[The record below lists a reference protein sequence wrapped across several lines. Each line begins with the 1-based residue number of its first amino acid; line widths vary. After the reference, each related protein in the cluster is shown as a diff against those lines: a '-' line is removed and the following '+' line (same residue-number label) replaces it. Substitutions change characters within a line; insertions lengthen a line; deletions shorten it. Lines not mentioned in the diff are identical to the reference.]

1 LIEDLDGKTER
12 IIDQRSALDK
22 ADLDFASTAF
32 FYMRL
37 CLLCI
42 VYNAENANYVAL
54 YTIPYTA
61 SDLRL
66 EYRLFMRPA
75 VR

>member
-1 LIEDLDGKTER
+1 MIEDLDGKTER

-54 YTIPYTA
+54 YTIP
-61 SDLRL
+61 
-66 EYRLFMRPA
+66 
-75 VR
+75 